1 MNGSSPLSSHSLNK
15 HLIRTYYLPG
25 ITDSLASLS
34 FLSWGLTFC
43 QGDGC
48 THMTEGTS
56 ELGQHRHDWKQSTCK
71 CPSTAPKQDSSL
83 RFSFLDNTAREK
95 CHCLLLGY
103 KCRQWLRDYFE
114 PYSFIQSTNCSFCLR
129 YQLPLPSLSREE
141 PPSSKSAWGSMSIWR
156 MRKWTICIQK
166 YGLIILHTHITEYF
180 T

>member
-95 CHCLLLGY
+95 CFLPEKSKKHLLGMIH
-103 KCRQWLRDYFE
+103 KKALKLDCTF
-114 PYSFIQSTNCSFCLR
+114 
-129 YQLPLPSLSREE
+129 
-141 PPSSKSAWGSMSIWR
+141 K
-156 MRKWTICIQK
+156 
-166 YGLIILHTHITEYF
+166 ITQGALKATYA
-180 T
+180 